1 MVSPDSVYDL
11 NFICYRYILFRSMK
25 IVLQRVSEASVEID
39 EVVVGK
45 IGRGIIILLCVEK
58 GDSIKDV
65 EYLSEK
71 TIYLRVFDDEQGK
84 MNLSLLDIN
93 AEMLIISQ
101 FSLAGDC
108 RKGRRP
114 GFDKAAEPDLAKK
127 LYLQFIRSMQN
138 KGVKTAEGKFGAL
151 MSVNITNDGPVTFIL
166 ESK

>member
-1 MVSPDSVYDL
+1 
-11 NFICYRYILFRSMK
+11 MK

-71 TIYLRVFDDEQGK
+71 TIYLRVFDDEQKK

-127 LYLQFIRSMQN
+127 LYLQFIRSVQN

-151 MSVNITNDGPVTFIL
+151 MSVNIINDGPVTFIL

>member
-1 MVSPDSVYDL
+1 
-11 NFICYRYILFRSMK
+11 MK

-127 LYLQFIRSMQN
+127 LYLQFIRSVQN

>member
-1 MVSPDSVYDL
+1 
-11 NFICYRYILFRSMK
+11 MK

-45 IGRGIIILLCVEK
+45 IERGLAILLCAEK

-71 TIYLRVFDDEQGK
+71 TIYLRVFDDEQKK

-101 FSLAGDC
+101 FTLAGDC
-108 RKGRRP
+108 SKGRRP

-127 LYLQFIRSMQN
+127 LYLQFIRSVQN

-151 MSVNITNDGPVTFIL
+151 MSVNIINDGPVTFIL

>member
-1 MVSPDSVYDL
+1 
-11 NFICYRYILFRSMK
+11 MK

-39 EVVVGK
+39 GVVVGK
-45 IGRGIIILLCVEK
+45 IGRGLVILLGVEK
-58 GDSIKDV
+58 GDSSKDI
-65 EYLSEK
+65 EYLAEK
-71 TIYLRVFDDEQGK
+71 TVNLRVFKDEQEK

-101 FSLAGDC
+101 FTLAGDC

-127 LYLQFIRSMQN
+127 LYLEFIRSVQN
-138 KGVKTAEGKFGAL
+138 KGIKTDEGKFGAL
-151 MSVNITNDGPVTFIL
+151 MSLNINNDGPVTFIL

>member
-1 MVSPDSVYDL
+1 
-11 NFICYRYILFRSMK
+11 MK

-45 IGRGIIILLCVEK
+45 IGRGLVILLCAEK

-65 EYLSEK
+65 EYLAEK
-71 TIYLRVFDDEQGK
+71 TIYLRVFDDEQKK

-101 FSLAGDC
+101 FTLAGDC

-127 LYLQFIRSMQN
+127 LYLQFIRSVQN